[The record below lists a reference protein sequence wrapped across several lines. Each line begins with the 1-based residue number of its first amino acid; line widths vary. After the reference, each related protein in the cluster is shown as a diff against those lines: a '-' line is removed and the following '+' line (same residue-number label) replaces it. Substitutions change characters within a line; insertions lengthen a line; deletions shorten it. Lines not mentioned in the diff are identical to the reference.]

1 MSEISVTNFDCKDSI
16 FLDTAKIYNIF
27 FALKYKIMG
36 TRKRFY
42 EVRDA
47 LNLTDYKIQT
57 SIEGITK
64 SMLDKL
70 RQGIVTEISIKIL
83 KPFIEAYPQVN
94 ANYILTGRG
103 SMFIQEQESDDS
115 AAMLEEAHRNLED
128 AMAEIKRLKE
138 ENELLR
144 TAFTRL
150 QSS

>member
-1 MSEISVTNFDCKDSI
+1 MSEITSTNFDCKDSI

-103 SMFIQEQESDDS
+103 SMFIQEQESYDS
-115 AAMLEEAHRNLED
+115 AINEQNEELIEKLQS
-128 AMAEIKRLKE
+128 ELKE
-138 ENELLR
+138 AYTEIGRLNMELNKLK
-144 TAFTRL
+144 AI
-150 QSS
+150 

>member
-1 MSEISVTNFDCKDSI
+1 MSEITSTNFDCKDSI

-115 AAMLEEAHRNLED
+115 AAMLEEAHKNLED

>member
-1 MSEISVTNFDCKDSI
+1 MVTIREHNPRFLEVMNYIMESRAMTLDLFAKSLEVGRTTLSQVRSGAQNASIDVIAKTCIIYPEI
-16 FLDTAKIYNIF
+16 
-27 FALKYKIMG
+27 
-36 TRKRFY
+36 
-42 EVRDA
+42 
-47 LNLTDYKIQT
+47 
-57 SIEGITK
+57 
-64 SMLDKL
+64 
-70 RQGIVTEISIKIL
+70 
-83 KPFIEAYPQVN
+83 N

-115 AAMLEEAHRNLED
+115 EAMLEEAHRNLED

>member
-1 MSEISVTNFDCKDSI
+1 MVTIREHNPRFLEVMNYIMESRAMTLDLFAKSLEVGRTTLSQVRSGAQNASIDVIAKTCIIYPEI
-16 FLDTAKIYNIF
+16 
-27 FALKYKIMG
+27 
-36 TRKRFY
+36 
-42 EVRDA
+42 
-47 LNLTDYKIQT
+47 
-57 SIEGITK
+57 
-64 SMLDKL
+64 
-70 RQGIVTEISIKIL
+70 
-83 KPFIEAYPQVN
+83 N

>member
-1 MSEISVTNFDCKDSI
+1 
-16 FLDTAKIYNIF
+16 
-27 FALKYKIMG
+27 MG

>member
-103 SMFIQEQESDDS
+103 SMFIQEQESDNS
-115 AAMLEEAHRNLED
+115 ASMLEEAHRNLED

>member
-1 MSEISVTNFDCKDSI
+1 MVTIKEHNQRYLEAMNYIMETRGLTLESFSKSLDATRTILSQVKGGKQNASI
-16 FLDTAKIYNIF
+16 DI
-27 FALKYKIMG
+27 
-36 TRKRFY
+36 
-42 EVRDA
+42 
-47 LNLTDYKIQT
+47 
-57 SIEGITK
+57 ITK
-64 SMLDKL
+64 TVL
-70 RQGIVTEISIKIL
+70 VYPEI
-83 KPFIEAYPQVN
+83 N
-94 ANYILTGRG
+94 ADYIITGRG